1 MFRLS
6 KRADYGLIALKH
18 LALYDERTSSAK
30 EIARTYNIPSE
41 LMSKVLQKLVRRGLL
56 ISHAGPN
63 GGYCL
68 ARDAEQITVIDVIEA
83 LEGPV
88 QLTPCESADD
98 CEQLQLCS
106 IRDPLRAIKEKVV
119 SVLVDTTI
127 QELAGLETSQV
138 VARQIEAASTG

>member
-18 LALYDERTSSAK
+18 LALHDEHTYSAP

-41 LMSKVLQKLVRRGLL
+41 LMAKVLQRLVREGLL
-56 ISHAGPN
+56 FSHAGPT
-63 GGYCL
+63 GGYSL
-68 ARDAEQITVIDVIEA
+68 ARGADNISVIEVIEA

-88 QLTPCESADD
+88 LLTPCEAADD

-106 IRDPLRAIKEKVV
+106 IRDPLRTIKQKVV
-119 SVLVDTTI
+119 GILVDTTI
-127 QELAGLETSQV
+127 DELATN
-138 VARQIEAASTG
+138 